1 MTLYIKAAGNVSPQP
16 TVGNHDFLTDVITHT
31 GTRLSCVEPDY
42 KTYIDPK
49 LIRRMSRIIKM
60 GVAAAMDA
68 LKESDVAVPDA
79 IVTGTAYGCLE
90 DTGIFLSKMVEQQE
104 ALLAPTAFIQ
114 STHNTVGA
122 QIALML
128 GCNGYNNVFV
138 HRAFSFESA
147 LLDATMLLND
157 QEANNVLVGGL
168 DEITNQSHAIL
179 GRFGLYRRQLD
190 SSLDLYKE
198 KTPGT
203 IAGEGAAFFLLT
215 NERSPENYAVLTGL
229 KTFYKPADTNETL
242 THIRNFLEA
251 NKLTPR
257 DIDLLITGKNGN
269 ITEDEVYDEI
279 ISQAFGNVS
288 TVNFKHLCGEYP
300 TATAFATWVAANI
313 LKKGVVPS
321 VLTNGEETKSAF
333 RNILIY
339 NQSHNTHHALILLSA
354 C

>member
-1 MTLYIKAAGNVSPQP
+1 MTLYIKGTGNVSPQK
-16 TVGNHDFLTDVITHT
+16 TVGHPGFLADGVTHM
-31 GTRLSCVEPDY
+31 GTRLACVEPDY

-60 GVAAAMDA
+60 GVAAAVDA
-68 LKESDVAVPDA
+68 LKESGVAVPDA

-90 DTGIFLSKMVEQQE
+90 DTGIFLSRMVEQQE

-147 LLDATMLLND
+147 LLDAMMLVAEND
-157 QEANNVLVGGL
+157 ANTVLVGAV
-168 DEITNQSHAIL
+168 DEITNYSHSIL
-179 GRFGLYRRQLD
+179 ERIGLYHKD
-190 SSLDLYKE
+190 IGSNVNLYEE
-198 KTPGT
+198 KINGT

-215 NERSPENYAVLTGL
+215 NEPSTENYAAIRGVR
-229 KTFYKPADTNETL
+229 TFYKPTTSQEAE
-242 THIRNFLEA
+242 THIRDFLSSNNLTAA
-251 NKLTPR
+251 N
-257 DIDLLITGKNGN
+257 IDLVVSGRNGN
-269 ITEDEVYDEI
+269 SAENQVYDEVHT
-279 ISQAFGNVS
+279 SLFPGNLI
-288 TVNFKHLCGEYP
+288 VNFKHLCGEYP

-313 LKKGVVPS
+313 LKNGVIPG
-321 VLTNGEETKSAF
+321 VLNNGVETTLTF

-339 NQSHNTHHALILLSA
+339 NHSHNTHHSLILLSA